1 MRLKSLACGD
11 KKLVYT
17 TFDKEFASF
26 SQLTNNSWSSE
37 SSNNLDLSLFWLN
50 HNNKVYLKVLR
61 CQLSNGLCSMNAAVV
76 LQHYLVTINEPDD
89 AQNLGMLNLG
99 KYIGA
104 TLKARDLETYLTT
117 PTDLPTGG
125 TTISFLKK
133 SCGLTSRDLYHISIP
148 IITEST
154 LHLVEAR
161 DQICEE
167 VMRRLKYQ
175 PALISSFIVN
185 KNFTRLGSI
194 SFTTGPDFDSD
205 WGLQYNNDI
214 DSEDEAEGECIHA
227 IVLAGMRKDLNG
239 KYFFLLQNWWKD
251 RYFIEMSADYFAAS
265 PPKVTYVHVYMLYT
279 VYRVYC
285 VLSAYNLNLTLL
297 TLISLYYTVH

>member
-1 MRLKSLACGD
+1 MLLSIIMLCSLGLLNSLICNRLLAPHLINYSPIPLNVVSDNSKSQHIISSSNGYNDPTSTKTFGFRVDEADFDIITEYLKSIHIADINSFCQSLDGEGKMRLKLLACGD

-50 HNNKVYLKVLR
+50 YNNKVYLKVLR

-205 WGLQYNNDI
+205 
-214 DSEDEAEGECIHA
+214 
-227 IVLAGMRKDLNG
+227 
-239 KYFFLLQNWWKD
+239 
-251 RYFIEMSADYFAAS
+251 
-265 PPKVTYVHVYMLYT
+265 
-279 VYRVYC
+279 
-285 VLSAYNLNLTLL
+285 
-297 TLISLYYTVH
+297 

>member
-50 HNNKVYLKVLR
+50 YNNKVYLKVLR

-89 AQNLGMLNLG
+89 AQNVGMLNLG

-205 WGLQYNNDI
+205 
-214 DSEDEAEGECIHA
+214 
-227 IVLAGMRKDLNG
+227 
-239 KYFFLLQNWWKD
+239 
-251 RYFIEMSADYFAAS
+251 
-265 PPKVTYVHVYMLYT
+265 
-279 VYRVYC
+279 
-285 VLSAYNLNLTLL
+285 
-297 TLISLYYTVH
+297 